1 MPRITIIGLEIHARL
16 KTKSKMFCSCPNVD
30 DATAP
35 NTAICPI
42 CTGQPGALPA
52 VNQEAVHLGV
62 RLGLALGCRIPDEAH
77 FDRKNYFYPDLPKGY
92 QISQFDHPICIDGEL
107 WIDVPGQEA
116 PRDRIRVGITRAHL
130 EEDAAKN
137 SHDGA
142 SQATLVDY
150 NRGGSP
156 LIEIVSEPDLR
167 SPAEAKAYV
176 QEMQNILRAI
186 GSSAADMEKGHM
198 RCDAN
203 ISLLEVD
210 ENGRRLQDE
219 FNPKVEIKNLN
230 SFRSVEHALTYE
242 IARQNEMHDRGE
254 IPQGATRGWDEN
266 TGKTFEQRSKE
277 NSADYRYFPE
287 PDLPPLVL
295 SAIREQEKTRLPE
308 LPAAKRA
315 RLVEEYQFTADDV
328 KLIVSNGWTDFADQ
342 IMSELKAWMNAA
354 NIDADISKLS
364 KLMSGWLLSKLPAIL
379 TQKEISFEDL
389 RITPE
394 NFAEFVKLVYEGAVS
409 STNAQKLLALMVDS
423 GADPSQLMED
433 HTLGQISDPA
443 MITETVER
451 LIAQNPQQTEQIKN
465 GEVKLVKWFVGC
477 VMKATEGRINPELA
491 EEELKKQL
499 GVS

>member
-1 MPRITIIGLEIHARL
+1 
-16 KTKSKMFCSCPNVD
+16 
-30 DATAP
+30 
-35 NTAICPI
+35 
-42 CTGQPGALPA
+42 
-52 VNQEAVHLGV
+52 
-62 RLGLALGCRIPDEAH
+62 
-77 FDRKNYFYPDLPKGY
+77 
-92 QISQFDHPICIDGEL
+92 
-107 WIDVPGQEA
+107 
-116 PRDRIRVGITRAHL
+116 
-130 EEDAAKN
+130 
-137 SHDGA
+137 
-142 SQATLVDY
+142 
-150 NRGGSP
+150 
-156 LIEIVSEPDLR
+156 
-167 SPAEAKAYV
+167 
-176 QEMQNILRAI
+176 MQNILRAI

-451 LIAQNPQQTEQIKN
+451 LITQNPQQTEQIKN

-499 GVS
+499 GIV